1 MEDILVTYNVSH
13 AEPFGFLIVL
23 FISITGLNAGSYM
36 ASFIFTYLGKKE
48 YLPLA
53 KFSALAVM
61 ALWAVAPVL
70 LLFDIGQPL
79 RFWHIFAYFEPRSPI
94 AWGTV
99 ILTLYP
105 VLASIYV
112 FHLFRENLEKARFW
126 GFVGLPVA
134 LGSHAFAGFVLS
146 FAHARVLWSSSMIPI
161 FFLLTAALSGL
172 ALVVIFDTIR
182 YAFFLN
188 RTPGAQAR
196 ETPIFHQLGTALY
209 FLIFADLGLIL
220 SYLVKLGTSPELFSQ
235 VVDLMAGGKMGAAE
249 LMLPVIFGLVAPL
262 FLLLFPRTVRTPW
275 AQCAASF
282 LIVLGNFSMAGLVL
296 SAAQSLPLI

>member
-1 MEDILVTYNVSH
+1 
-13 AEPFGFLIVL
+13 
-23 FISITGLNAGSYM
+23 M

-61 ALWAVAPVL
+61 ALWAVAPIL

-249 LMLPVIFGLVAPL
+249 LLHCPL
-262 FLLLFPRTVRTPW
+262 DCRPRGSSFPALFPRTGFLPHPW
-275 AQCAASF
+275 VQCAASF
-282 LIVLGNFSMAGLVL
+282 LIVRETSPPSGPRALRRSG
-296 SAAQSLPLI
+296 LPLI